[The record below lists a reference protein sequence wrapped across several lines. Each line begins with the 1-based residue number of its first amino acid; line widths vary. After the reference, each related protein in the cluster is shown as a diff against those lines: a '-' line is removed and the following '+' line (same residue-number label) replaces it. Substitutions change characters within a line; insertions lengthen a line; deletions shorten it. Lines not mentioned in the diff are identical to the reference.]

1 MRARESDCYLRTLT
15 MEPFEHVIIPAFD
28 HGAPSHDSRILSTLA
43 PMQVSLEY
51 MRVNQGKEHFASI
64 DCKIVKCQVDN
75 MLLRTP
81 HPVLLH
87 ASEPTA
93 EDTPFLH
100 VMLIEDLNAT
110 NTNVPIVK
118 KLQAILQD
126 MELRFEGRV
135 AVLLY
140 SYYLSCVEL
149 LKTSSMALIE
159 GQDEESALL
168 FSEGVSNRIYFEFFS
183 LPQINLNLSF
193 TRRDLAEGDDVKHT
207 HANDVSQRLTWLA
220 ASVDNAPLQL
230 NSLVTKHV
238 FIDVRTL
245 LSMLREHY
253 QKDCVRQFYKVIGSV
268 EILGNPV
275 GLLRNLG
282 TGLVAMRT
290 GISNMRKGDS
300 LKSLKEGA
308 KTFAKHSTYGLSN
321 SISKVSSSMS
331 KGVASLAMDDDFLKE
346 REERKDEMKGKP
358 QSAGAGARHGGR
370 DVYKSLASGFTGL
383 MEKPADGFEKG
394 GYWGMARGLG
404 LGVAGVIFKPA
415 SGVLD
420 LISHTTEGLRNQT
433 NVSTKEM
440 VTRCMEPRRMEG
452 DRVLRPRKGPLLA
465 HIELLE
471 RLSQHSKSLSTYG
484 DGIGEENYYS
494 HIEIVVGV
502 LIMTDKHC
510 IWGRYNTTDRSGFGE
525 SGYQAPLEPA
535 QVKACT
541 LAWHVPW
548 QDVGAADVVGD
559 SVVIQADPS
568 AYASWDVVVVPDC
581 SQFVEDVCRMV
592 HEAWQMHAPAS
603 ASRDAAKADR
613 NSAALVSKAW

>member
-1 MRARESDCYLRTLT
+1 MCV
-15 MEPFEHVIIPAFD
+15 HVYSCI
-28 HGAPSHDSRILSTLA
+28 HTHT
-43 PMQVSLEY
+43 
-51 MRVNQGKEHFASI
+51 H
-64 DCKIVKCQVDN
+64 QVDN

-81 HPVLLH
+81 HPVILH
-87 ASEPTA
+87 ATEPTTP
-93 EDTPFLH
+93 DTPFLH
-100 VMLIEDLNAT
+100 VMLIEDLNT
-110 NTNVPIVK
+110 SNTNVPIVK
-118 KLQAILQD
+118 KLQAVLQD

-140 SYYLSCVEL
+140 SYYLSCSGL
-149 LKTSSMALIE
+149 LKSSNMTSVESLSSEEEAVALF
-159 GQDEESALL
+159 A
-168 FSEGVSNRIYFEFFS
+168 EGVSNRIYFEFFS

-207 HANDVSQRLTWLA
+207 HANEVSQRLTWLA

-253 QKDCVRQFYKVIGSV
+253 QKDCIRQFYKVIGSV

-282 TGLVAMRT
+282 TGLVAMRA

-308 KTFAKHSTYGLSN
+308 KTFAKHSAYGFSN

-358 QSAGAGARHGGR
+358 QSAGAGARTGGR
-370 DVYKSLASGFTGL
+370 DVYKSLASGITGL

-420 LISHTTEGLRNQT
+420 LISHTTEGIRNQT
-433 NVSTKEM
+433 NVSSKEL

-471 RLSQHSKSLSTYG
+471 RLALHSKSLSTYG
-484 DGIGEENYYS
+484 DGIQEETYYS
-494 HIEIVVGV
+494 HIEIVNGV

-510 IWGRYNTTDRSGFGE
+510 MWARYNTTDRTGFGE
-525 SGYQAPLEPA
+525 PGYQAPLEPA
-535 QVKACT
+535 QVKACV

-548 QDVGAADVVGD
+548 QDIGAADVVSD
-559 SVVIQADPS
+559 TVVIQSDPA
-568 AYASWDVVVVPDC
+568 AYASWEMVVVPDC
-581 SQFVEDVCRMV
+581 GQYVEDVCRMV
-592 HEAWQMHAPAS
+592 HEAWQMNASTNSSNNNATSGPARIGSS
-603 ASRDAAKADR
+603 AGPV
-613 NSAALVSKAW
+613 VSKAW